1 MDQILLD
8 TIISRIQAVPS
19 VEAVMLSGSRTAG
32 SLDAHS
38 DTDLYVYWS
47 EAVDAEVRRELAG
60 EFASAMEID
69 NRFWEPEDLWILKDE
84 QASAHEPGAK
94 PEKVELIYRDY
105 DFLKGELERI
115 HRRCEAWVG
124 YSTCIAANWYTS
136 QILFDRN
143 GRFASLREEFPD
155 EYPAD
160 LVQNIINK
168 NYPILADSLSSY
180 HVQIETAVARG
191 DVVSVNHRVA
201 AFLASYFDIIFA
213 LNRRWHPGEK
223 KLAKIVDTSG
233 LKVPDGF
240 ARSLDKLLFSAGT
253 ADPQLLIFIGLMSNH
268 LGELIRQ
275 EGYSLP
281 RLRSTIGEDAE
292 NADARASEGEPGH
305 EVEGE

>member
-105 DFLKGELERI
+105 DFLGRAGANPPAMRSMGRLFHL
-115 HRRCEAWVG
+115 HRRQLVH
-124 YSTCIAANWYTS
+124 
-136 QILFDRN
+136 
-143 GRFASLREEFPD
+143 FPD
-155 EYPAD
+155 P
-160 LVQNIINK
+160 LRPQRPFRI
-168 NYPILADSLSSY
+168 PP
-180 HVQIETAVARG
+180 G
-191 DVVSVNHRVA
+191 GVSR
-201 AFLASYFDIIFA
+201 
-213 LNRRWHPGEK
+213 
-223 KLAKIVDTSG
+223 
-233 LKVPDGF
+233 
-240 ARSLDKLLFSAGT
+240 
-253 ADPQLLIFIGLMSNH
+253 
-268 LGELIRQ
+268 
-275 EGYSLP
+275 
-281 RLRSTIGEDAE
+281 
-292 NADARASEGEPGH
+292 
-305 EVEGE
+305 

>member
-105 DFLKGELERI
+105 DFL
-115 HRRCEAWVG
+115 RRASWSE
-124 YSTCIAANWYTS
+124 STGDAKHGSVIPP
-136 QILFDRN
+136 
-143 GRFASLREEFPD
+143 ASPPTGTLPR
-155 EYPAD
+155 
-160 LVQNIINK
+160 
-168 NYPILADSLSSY
+168 SSSTA
-180 HVQIETAVARG
+180 TAVSHPSGR
-191 DVVSVNHRVA
+191 SFPMNT
-201 AFLASYFDIIFA
+201 
-213 LNRRWHPGEK
+213 RRIWCR
-223 KLAKIVDTSG
+223 IS
-233 LKVPDGF
+233 
-240 ARSLDKLLFSAGT
+240 
-253 ADPQLLIFIGLMSNH
+253 
-268 LGELIRQ
+268 
-275 EGYSLP
+275 
-281 RLRSTIGEDAE
+281 
-292 NADARASEGEPGH
+292 
-305 EVEGE
+305 

>member
-1 MDQILLD
+1 
-8 TIISRIQAVPS
+8 
-19 VEAVMLSGSRTAG
+19 
-32 SLDAHS
+32 
-38 DTDLYVYWS
+38 
-47 EAVDAEVRRELAG
+47 
-60 EFASAMEID
+60 
-69 NRFWEPEDLWILKDE
+69 
-84 QASAHEPGAK
+84 
-94 PEKVELIYRDY
+94 
-105 DFLKGELERI
+105 
-115 HRRCEAWVG
+115 
-124 YSTCIAANWYTS
+124 
-136 QILFDRN
+136 
-143 GRFASLREEFPD
+143 
-155 EYPAD
+155 
-160 LVQNIINK
+160 VQNIINK